1 MTAREIYVKTK
12 SQMFDKPTSK
22 AYDSYYLNHLNVIL
36 AELFAENNA
45 LREKAGKE
53 PLEEIFQVSNEN
65 DEIDYEPQM
74 VLNIIPKGLAAQLM
88 IDDDPSKYSVYV
100 TAYNNAR
107 SAIMPVQ
114 FEMWEE

>member
-1 MTAREIYVKTK
+1 
-12 SQMFDKPTSK
+12 MFDKPTSK

-45 LREKAGKE
+45 LREVAGKDA
-53 PLEEIFQVSNEN
+53 LKEIPQITNEN
-65 DEIDYEPQM
+65 DDVDYEPQM
-74 VLNIIPKGLAAQLM
+74 LLNVIPKGLAAQLM
-88 IDDDPSKYSVYV
+88 IDDDPSKYSVYA
-100 TAYNNAR
+100 TAYTNAR